1 MGDTTRNFGK
11 HKRRMNRRDF
21 SISLPEASSCLLR
34 EERADSEDFDE
45 IPAHQDRVICLDS
58 HQAEEW
64 ALCHLENYNKSSHL

>member
-1 MGDTTRNFGK
+1 
-11 HKRRMNRRDF
+11 
-21 SISLPEASSCLLR
+21 LEAQKQDELQGLQRQPSSCSLG
-34 EERADSEDFDE
+34 EERADSENFDE